1 MTLKNRATKT
11 MTIKSSLRL
20 TITWVLLGVGVHT
33 ACAQK
38 GPRPSLVFETSNYT
52 QTTTYAEVMQ
62 VVTYTA
68 SRMKNAYVDT
78 MGYSVDGKVIPLVV
92 LSDRKIRTSEQAKA
106 LKRPVI
112 MVLANIHSG
121 EVEGKDALLRL
132 MLEFTEGKHKEILK
146 KITLLLVPIY
156 NADGNDQFDRLN
168 RISQNGPEKVG
179 VRPNKQGYDLNRDYI
194 KLDSPE
200 AQALIG
206 RGFSY
211 WDPLLF
217 MDLHT
222 TNGSYHGFHLT
233 YSTPLNPNTHSIIT
247 EFQSNVMM
255 PEIKKAM
262 QQKQWRIFEYGNYI
276 NNVPDSGWVTF
287 SEQPRYGTNYY
298 GLRNRLTLLSE
309 AYSYL
314 DYKNRIAVTYD
325 FVLSTLQYAASQHT
339 LLYQMH
345 QALDRTYADTTSLGQ
360 DSLGTVFRLAPPVI
374 EDFYTGS
381 VDTVVHADVNRMTFK
396 MRKEVQARKIRNYG
410 RFSATRFERIPAEYY
425 IDNRSQQF
433 DTLLIKLKAHGIAV
447 EKVTTSLNAIE
458 HFRVETKQRAAR
470 PFQGRHLLTFTGAWV
485 PATAAY
491 GTFYK
496 VSTRNAHRNLIAYLL
511 EPTTNDGLFA
521 WGMVPNAPDQGHIEG
536 LYRSRR

>member
-1 MTLKNRATKT
+1 MTLKVKSMHTKIRT
-11 MTIKSSLRL
+11 SSVYVTLA
-20 TITWVLLGVGVHT
+20 WLLIGMSAQT

-38 GPRPSLVFETSNYT
+38 VARPPLVFETSNYT

-62 VVTYTA
+62 VVEYTA

-78 MGYSVDGKVIPLVV
+78 MGYSVDGKIIPLVV
-92 LSDRKIRTSEQAKA
+92 LSDRKIRTPKQAKA

-112 MVLANIHSG
+112 MVLANIHAG

-132 MLEFTEGKHKEILK
+132 MLEFSEGKHKEILK
-146 KITLLLVPIY
+146 KITVLLVPIY

-168 RISQNGPEKVG
+168 RITQNGPEKVG
-179 VRPNKQGYDLNRDYI
+179 VRPNKQGYDLNRDYM
-194 KLDSPE
+194 KLESPE

-222 TNGSYHGFHLT
+222 TNGSYHGYHLT

-247 EFQSNVMM
+247 EFQTKVMM

-276 NNVPDSGWVTF
+276 NNEPDSGWVTF
-287 SEQPRYGTNYY
+287 SEQPRFGTNYY

-309 AYSYL
+309 AYSYV

-325 FVLSTLQYAASQHT
+325 FVLTTLQYAASKQQ

-345 QALDRTYADTTSLGQ
+345 QALDRTYADTAAVWQ
-360 DSLGTVFRLAPPVI
+360 DSLGTSFTLAPPVV

-381 VDTVVHADVNRMTFK
+381 VDTVFHADVNRMTFK
-396 MRKEVQARKIRNYG
+396 MRKEVQGRKIRNYG
-410 RFSATRFERIPAEYY
+410 RFTATRFERIPAEYY

-447 EKVTTSLNAIE
+447 EKVTTSLNDME
-458 HFRVETKQRAAR
+458 HFRVASKQRASR
-470 PFQGRHLLTFTGAWV
+470 PFQGRHLLTFTGSWV
-485 PATAAY
+485 PANAVY

-521 WGMVPNAPDQGHIEG
+521 WGMVPNTPDQGHIEG

>member
-1 MTLKNRATKT
+1 MKSTLCLPLALLLL
-11 MTIKSSLRL
+11 SLS
-20 TITWVLLGVGVHT
+20 VNS

-38 GPRPSLVFETSNYT
+38 VPRPSLVFETSDYT
-52 QTTTYAEVMQ
+52 KTTSYAEVMQ
-62 VVTYTA
+62 VVRYTA
-68 SRMKNAYVDT
+68 SRMKNAYIDT
-78 MGYSVDGKVIPLVV
+78 MGYSVEGKVIPLVV

-112 MVLANIHSG
+112 MVLGNIHAG

-132 MLEFTEGKHKEILK
+132 MMEFADGKHKDLLK

-156 NADGNDQFDRLN
+156 NADGNDMFDRLN
-168 RISQNGPEKVG
+168 RITQNGPEKVG
-179 VRPNKQGYDLNRDYI
+179 VRPNKQGYDLNRDYM

-206 RGFSY
+206 RGFAY

-247 EFQSNVMM
+247 EFQSKVMM

-276 NNVPDSGWVTF
+276 NNEPDSGWATF
-287 SEQPRYGTNYY
+287 SEQPRFGTNYY

-309 AYSYL
+309 GYSYL
-314 DYKNRIAVTYD
+314 NYKDRIAVTYD
-325 FVLSTLQYAASQHT
+325 FVLSTLQYAASQQQ

-345 QALDRTYADTTSLGQ
+345 QALDQTYADTASVWQ
-360 DSLGTVFRLAPPVI
+360 DSLGTSFKLAPPLV

-396 MRKEVQARKIRNYG
+396 MRKEVQARKIKNYG
-410 RFSATRFERIPAEYY
+410 RFTATRFERIPTDYY
-425 IDNRSQQF
+425 IDNRSHQF
-433 DTLLIKLKAHGIAV
+433 DSLLIKLKAHGIAV
-447 EKVTTSLNAIE
+447 ETVSTSLNAVE
-458 HFRVETKQRAAR
+458 HFRVDTKQRSAR
-470 PFQGRHLLTFTGAWV
+470 PFQGRHLYTFTGSWV
-485 PATAAY
+485 PAVAVY

-496 VSTRNAHRNLIAYLL
+496 ISTRNANRNLIAYLL

-521 WGMVPNAPDQGHIEG
+521 WGLVPTTPDQGHIEG
-536 LYRSRR
+536 LYRSRRP